1 MKQHSKC
8 NVLFQVYFW
17 IFNGALLLIAYL
29 GLLPF
34 IGPTF
39 VSDTLAG
46 ELPLDFFLPLFGLVG
61 VPTASAVMG
70 KLPVQKRSLS
80 LVQIFYG
87 VETPLL
93 LLCVIRFFILRQL
106 NPASALVL
114 ITGCLAIGT
123 YLHRQIK
130 GERTDGLGSW
140 FQLGCHILMLAIAIY
155 LGALTLL
162 FAIPLAW
169 GFFVA
174 LFSIGSSSGFTGL
187 GGIFSLTYFLI
198 VYAFPLSII
207 VVVLIA
213 IATTPFVMGK
223 LYIQSWRQNFNY
235 FVSRYGTIKAVLGT
249 GTFLCAWMGL
259 LILLQQQPQTQA
271 FQQLEKSTQTDSERQ
286 ALIQRSDKIRQGLL
300 NAYLSRYRYADSSED
315 STIISDLYATVF
327 GLNKP
332 TVEPLQ
338 NAYEFLFAPF
348 LYQGSHR
355 DSDKANKLYAEFF
368 DAPILRAE
376 KAEIS
381 RAVGSTFNRTEAK
394 AGLLDI
400 NEKKVWLRSQE
411 VTVKPQGDWA
421 DVELYEVYENKTSIQ
436 QEVVYSFSL
445 PESAVITGVW
455 LGNSADRSQSFPFVI
470 SPRGAAQAVY
480 TQEVNR
486 RIDPALLEQ
495 VAPGSYRLRA
505 FPVVPQAQ
513 NQPLHLWMTYRVMQQ
528 NGEFTLPKL
537 SEKRNIFWTENT
549 KRVYNSKAVS
559 SSQNEWLPN
568 TIYGERSTKATLH
581 QVDLPGGNRIIAK
594 PLAQSDYVLPQGKRF
609 ALVLDTSR
617 SMAAQTQETAKAFQW
632 LKDRIAA
639 NNDLDLYV
647 TASQGREPERFNFK
661 AKDFD
666 VANYPFYGLLQPDR
680 MLQQF
685 EKLRGNNSYD
695 AILLITDA
703 GSYEL
708 SDERNTIAKLPAP
721 LWIVHLGGLQPAYDD
736 ATFDAIK
743 ASGGGVGDRIE
754 TVLQR
759 IGTQTALDS
768 SVISVEDGYAWSLNK
783 TEGAVNSN
791 DKFSPFA
798 ARQLINYLTRNRDLK
813 QLKNLDEIHAIAKRY
828 QIVTPYSSAIVLV
841 NDVQRQALKQAENEG
856 DRFQREV
863 EDKQL
868 PQPSNTAGLPNVVAT
883 PEPAEWML
891 IVIAAIALF
900 LIWKRDRQQLVK
912 N

>member
-1 MKQHSKC
+1 MKKHSIFTMF
-8 NVLFQVYFW
+8 FQVYFW

-39 VSDTLAG
+39 ISDALAG
-46 ELPLDFFLPLFGLVG
+46 ELPLEFLLPLFGLVG
-61 VPTASAVMG
+61 VPTASAVIA

-80 LVQIFYG
+80 LVQVFYG
-87 VETPLL
+87 VEVPLL
-93 LLCVIRFFILRQL
+93 LLCIIRFFVLRQL
-106 NPASALVL
+106 NPASGLVL
-114 ITGCLAIGT
+114 VTACLAIGA
-123 YLHRQIK
+123 YLHRQIN
-130 GERTDGLGSW
+130 GDRIDTLGSW

-174 LFSIGSSSGFTGL
+174 LFSIGSSSGFTGF
-187 GGIFSLTYFLI
+187 GGIFALSYFLI
-198 VYAFPLSII
+198 IYAFPLSIML
-207 VVVLIA
+207 VVLFA
-213 IATTPFVMGK
+213 LATTPFGMGI

-235 FVSRYGTIKAVLGT
+235 FISRYGRLKAILGT
-249 GTFLCAWMGL
+249 ATILCAWMSL
-259 LILLQQQPQTQA
+259 LVLLQQQPQTQA
-271 FQQLEKSTQTDSERQ
+271 FQLLEKSTQTDAERQ
-286 ALIQRSDKIRQGLL
+286 TLIQRSGKIRQGLL

-315 STIISDLYATVF
+315 STIIRDLYATVF
-327 GLNKP
+327 GFDRSTLA
-332 TVEPLQ
+332 PLQ
-338 NAYEFLFAPF
+338 KAYEFLFAPF

-376 KAEIS
+376 RAEIS
-381 RAVGSTFNRTEAK
+381 RAIGSTFNRTEAK

-421 DVELYEVYENKTSIQ
+421 DVELYEVYENKTFSQ

-445 PESAVITGVW
+445 PESAVITGIW

-505 FPVVPQAQ
+505 FPIPPQAQ

-528 NGEFTLPKL
+528 NGEFPLPKL
-537 SEKRNIFWTENT
+537 SEKRNIFWTQNT
-549 KRVYNSKAVS
+549 KRVYNSKAV
-559 SSQNEWLPN
+559 NFDRDEWLPN
-568 TIYGERSTKATLH
+568 SISAARSTKPNLH
-581 QVDLPGGNRIIAK
+581 QVNLPDGYGIVAK
-594 PLAQSDYVLPQGKRF
+594 PLVPSDYVLPQGKRF
-609 ALVLDTSR
+609 AVVLDTSR
-617 SMAAQTQETAKAFQW
+617 SMAAQTEETAKAFQW

-639 NNDLDLYV
+639 NNDLDLYL

-661 AKDFD
+661 TKDFE
-666 VANYPFYGLLQPDR
+666 VANYPFYGLFHPNK

-685 EKLRGNNSYD
+685 EKLRGNSSYD

-721 LWIVHLGGLQPAYDD
+721 LWIVHLGGLQSAYDD

-754 TVLQR
+754 NVLQR
-759 IGTQTALDS
+759 IGTQTALGS
-768 SVISVEDGYAWSLNK
+768 SAISVEDGYAWLLNK
-783 TEGAVNSN
+783 TETAANSN

-798 ARQLINYLTRNRDLK
+798 ARQLINYLARNRDLK

-841 NDVQRQALKQAENEG
+841 NDLQKQALKQAENEG

-868 PQPSNTAGLPNVVAT
+868 PQPSNAGFTNVVAT

-891 IVIAAIALF
+891 IVIGAIALF
-900 LIWKRDRQQLVK
+900 LIWKRHQQQLVVE